1 METPYTP
8 DSWPWWAIMAAIV
21 VAVVVL
27 GAVFTVLAVWLEL
40 REQRRP

>member
-1 METPYTP
+1 MSTSYTP
-8 DSWPWWAIMAAIV
+8 DSWPWWAIMAGIV

-27 GAVFTVLAVWLEL
+27 GAVFTACALWLEL